1 MSQFVVYN
9 CLGLYL
15 LVYIQRSEFTWT
27 LSENALQ
34 ELYVIVII
42 IIIKKSSFLLKLS
55 ILLVVVVVAVAVAVV
70 IAVAVVVVVAV
81 AAIVIV
87 VAVVVVVVSSS
98 SSVRQAKRQNLYL
111 EVREVIPGSVQ
122 AQFGVEL
129 VIQTPGGARLV
140 ATHEGH
146 GPEVGLDLAGG
157 GLDVHFE
164 ACVHHAQLVPRGR
177 QFHASSADVTL
188 HARHQGDVLAHA
200 QVDDDLTHDLVAFH
214 LVADLGC
221 HNAHATDG
229 GRDPH
234 ADVKVVPVVQD
245 DGAFGGHRLAWFPRE
260 LQSEGAVLDLQG
272 FDENSRQHE
281 IFQKAISH
289 LRQ

>member
-1 MSQFVVYN
+1 
-9 CLGLYL
+9 LY
-15 LVYIQRSEFTWT
+15 
-27 LSENALQ
+27 
-34 ELYVIVII
+34 VII
-42 IIIKKSSFLLKLS
+42 IIIIIKATSFLLKLS
-55 ILLVVVVVAVAVAVV
+55 ILLVVVVVVVAVV
-70 IAVAVVVVVAV
+70 VVAVVAVVVVAV
-81 AAIVIV
+81 AAVVIV
-87 VAVVVVVVSSS
+87 VAVVVSST
-98 SSVRQAKRQNLYL
+98 SSVRQARRQNLYL

-140 ATHEGH
+140 AAHEGH

-157 GLDVHFE
+157 GLDVHFD